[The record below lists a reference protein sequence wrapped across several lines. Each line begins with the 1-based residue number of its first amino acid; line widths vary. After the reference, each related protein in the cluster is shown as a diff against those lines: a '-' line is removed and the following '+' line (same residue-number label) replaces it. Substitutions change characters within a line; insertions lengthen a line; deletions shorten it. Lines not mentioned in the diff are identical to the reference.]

1 VEDAEEAKV
10 GKLVVGAE
18 AGVGVG
24 LDTISSSP
32 KSSNEGVAAALGFV
46 VTRGEE
52 DTEGAGGDV

>member
-10 GKLVVGAE
+10 EKVEVGAE

-24 LDTISSSP
+24 LDTISSLP

-46 VTRGEE
+46 
-52 DTEGAGGDV
+52 DT